1 MSLGVSPTA
10 ASTPTD
16 VFNQR
21 FEALFPCAGTLGLA
35 LCFAPPLFLQVYL
48 HANVGP
54 PGLPA
59 TALRDPPAAPCWPA
73 AALPALLPVSA
84 PPTILNEYF
93 FFNSLV
99 VGLPYSSIFWQFW
112 LVNLNLL
119 FSSFWL
125 REEAKCVYL
134 CLHFGWKFICG
145 IFFFNTTHS
154 LDVYSIIFFLDSHVC
169 GQRNN
174 PMFSK
179 RPRE

>member
-1 MSLGVSPTA
+1 MCSLSLPSCSSQFIPRQMWDRLVHQPLPCLVS
-10 ASTPTD
+10 
-16 VFNQR
+16 
-21 FEALFPCAGTLGLA
+21 FP
-35 LCFAPPLFLQVYL
+35 PW
-48 HANVGP
+48 
-54 PGLPA
+54 LPA
-59 TALRDPPAAPCWPA
+59 F
-73 AALPALLPVSA
+73 ALLPVST

-179 RPRE
+179 RPRERRDLCCFPLCLSY